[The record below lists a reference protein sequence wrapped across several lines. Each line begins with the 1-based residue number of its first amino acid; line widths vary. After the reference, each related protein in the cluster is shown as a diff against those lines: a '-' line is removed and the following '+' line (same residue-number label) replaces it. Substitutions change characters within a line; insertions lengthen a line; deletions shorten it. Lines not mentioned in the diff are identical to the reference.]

1 MTAEIVPLAPTAA
14 GPAAAPIPARRLVAY
29 LAMVLG
35 LFMAVLDIQIV
46 ASSLAEIRAGLS
58 ASQDEI
64 SWIQTSYLIAE
75 VVVIPLTGFLQRLL
89 STRILF
95 VLAAGG
101 FTLMSLACAMAWNI
115 ETMMLF
121 RALQGL
127 FGGVMIPT
135 VFTANY
141 VMFPPG
147 RQAMGTVMAGLVATI
162 APTLGPTL
170 GGWITDNVSWHWLF
184 LINVGPGLCVCIAV
198 WRLVDIDRP
207 DLSLLSRID
216 WTGILLVA
224 LFLGTL
230 EFVLEEG
237 PSEDW
242 FDSPLIVK
250 LSLISL
256 LSALAFIWHEWRT
269 PHPVV
274 DLQAFRD
281 RNFTIGCLLSFIVG
295 MGLFG
300 SVYILPLFLAS
311 VRGYSAFDIGLVM
324 MATGLFQFL
333 SAPLAGVLEKRM
345 EPRLMAATGFLLF
358 GVGLWLN
365 AFMTAQSGFADL
377 FWPQAVRG
385 IAIMFCFLPMTA
397 LALGRLPAHEVGNA
411 SGLYNLM
418 RNLGGAIGLA
428 LLDTLFEHRFDHHY
442 EMLRQHL
449 DPARPGLSEQVEGL
463 AAILSPR
470 LGDGLQAE
478 LGALSLLKALVVRES
493 LVLAWNDLFFALS
506 LVFALALFALP
517 FARRVEPVAAMEAV
531 VAPKLSDGEEPA
543 EGKAFPGSLRVAAE

>member
-1 MTAEIVPLAPTAA
+1 MTDVVALSPPR
-14 GPAAAPIPARRLVAY
+14 PAAVPARTLLAY

-64 SWIQTSYLIAE
+64 SWVQTAYLIAE

-101 FTLMSLACAMAWNI
+101 FTVTSVACAGAWSI
-115 ETMMLF
+115 ESMMVF

-147 RQAMGTVMAGLVATI
+147 RQATGTVIAGLVATV

-170 GGWITDNVSWHWLF
+170 GGWITENISWHWLF
-184 LINVGPGLCVCIAV
+184 LVNVAPGILVCLAV

-207 DLSLLSRID
+207 DLSLLGRID

-230 EFVLEEG
+230 EYVLEEG
-237 PSEDW
+237 PGEDW
-242 FDSPLIVK
+242 FDSPPILR

-256 LSALAFIWHEWRT
+256 AAAAALLWHELRT

-274 DLQAFRD
+274 DLWAFRD
-281 RNFTIGCLLSFIVG
+281 RNFTIGCILSFVIG
-295 MGLFG
+295 AGLFG
-300 SVYILPLFLAS
+300 SVYLLPLFLAS
-311 VRGYSAFDIGLVM
+311 VRGYNALDIGIVM
-324 MATGLFQFL
+324 IATGLFQFL
-333 SAPLAGVLEKRM
+333 SAPLAGALEKRTD
-345 EPRLMAATGFLLF
+345 PRAMAAIGFVLF
-358 GVGLWLN
+358 GTGLWLN
-365 AFMTAQSGFADL
+365 SFLTAEAGFAEL

-385 IAIMFCFLPMTA
+385 IAVMFCFLPMTA
-397 LALGRLPAHEVGNA
+397 LALGRLPPHEVGNA

-442 EMLRQHL
+442 EMLRQSL
-449 DPARPGLSEQVEGL
+449 DPARPGIPERLEGL
-463 AAILSPR
+463 AAALAAR
-470 LGDGLQAE
+470 LGDGARAE
-478 LGALSLLKALVVRES
+478 LGALALLKGLVVRES
-493 LVLAWNDLFFALS
+493 LVLTWNDLFLALS
-506 LVFALALFALP
+506 AVFALALLAIP
-517 FARRVEPVAAMEAV
+517 FARRVGHAAGTEAV
-531 VAPKLSDGEEPA
+531 VAPERPDAEESAQAANATVPTR
-543 EGKAFPGSLRVAAE
+543 LAAE

>member
-1 MTAEIVPLAPTAA
+1 MTAEIVPLVPAAA

-46 ASSLAEIRAGLS
+46 ASSLSEIRAGLS

-101 FTLMSLACAMAWNI
+101 FTLMSVACAMAWNI
-115 ETMMLF
+115 EAMMLF

-127 FGGVMIPT
+127 FGGAMIPT

-184 LINVGPGLCVCIAV
+184 LINVGPGIVVCLAV
-198 WRLVDIDRP
+198 WHLVDIDRP
-207 DLSLLSRID
+207 DLSLLARID
-216 WTGILLVA
+216 WTGIGLVA

-242 FDSPLIVK
+242 FHSPLIVK

-256 LSALAFIWHEWRT
+256 LSALAFFWHEWRT

-274 DLQAFRD
+274 DLRAFRD

-311 VRGYSAFDIGLVM
+311 VRGYSAFDIGIVM

-333 SAPLAGVLEKRM
+333 SAPLAGALEKRL
-345 EPRLMAATGFLLF
+345 EPRLMAAIGFVLF
-358 GVGLWLN
+358 GTGLWLN
-365 AFMTAQSGFADL
+365 AFMTAQSSFAEL

-397 LALGRLPAHEVGNA
+397 LALGRLPPHEIGNA

-449 DPARPGLSEQVEGL
+449 DPARPGIVEQVEGL
-463 AAILSPR
+463 AATLSPR

-478 LGALSLLKALVVRES
+478 LATLSLLKGLVVRES
-493 LVLAWNDLFFALS
+493 LVLAWNDLFLALS
-506 LVFALALFALP
+506 LVFALALLMLP
-517 FARRVEPVAAMEAV
+517 FARKVEAVAASEAV
-531 VAPKLSDGEEPA
+531 SAAPSPQREE
-543 EGKAFPGSLRVAAE
+543 AAEVKALRLAAE

>member
-1 MTAEIVPLAPTAA
+1 MTAEVVAF
-14 GPAAAPIPARRLVAY
+14 PASPRRPATDAIPARTLLAY

-46 ASSLAEIRAGLS
+46 ASSLSEIRAGLA

-64 SWIQTSYLIAE
+64 SWVQTSYLIAE
-75 VVVIPLTGFLQRLL
+75 VVVIPLTGWLQRLL

-101 FTLMSLACAMAWNI
+101 FTVTSVACATAWSI
-115 ETMMLF
+115 ESMMVF
-121 RALQGL
+121 RALQGV

-147 RQAMGTVMAGLVATI
+147 RQATGTVIAGLVATV

-170 GGWITDNVSWHWLF
+170 GGWITETFSWHWLF
-184 LINVGPGLCVCIAV
+184 LVNVGPGILVCLAV

-230 EFVLEEG
+230 EYVLEEG
-237 PSEDW
+237 PGEDW
-242 FDSPLIVK
+242 FDSPLIRW

-256 LSALAFIWHEWRT
+256 ASAAAFLWHELRT

-274 DLQAFRD
+274 DLRAFRD
-281 RNFTIGCLLSFIVG
+281 RNFTIGCILSFVVG

-300 SVYILPLFLAS
+300 SVYLLPLFLAS
-311 VRGYSAFDIGLVM
+311 VRGYGALDIGIVL

-333 SAPLAGVLEKRM
+333 SAPLAGALEKHLDVRV
-345 EPRLMAATGFLLF
+345 MAAVGFLLF
-358 GVGLWLN
+358 GTGLWLN
-365 AFMTAQSGFADL
+365 ASMTAEAGFAEL

-397 LALGRLPAHEVGNA
+397 LALGRLPPHEVGNA

-442 EMLRQHL
+442 EMLRQSL
-449 DPARPGLSEQVEGL
+449 DPARPGIVEQVEGL
-463 AAILSPR
+463 AAVLSTR

-478 LGALSLLKALVVRES
+478 LGALALLKGLVVRES
-493 LVLAWNDLFFALS
+493 LVLTWNDLFLALS

-517 FARRVEPVAAMEAV
+517 FARRVGHAAASEAV
-531 VAPKLSDGEEPA
+531 VAPERPDGEEAA
-543 EGKAFPGSLRVAAE
+543 EGRGPVAPLRVAAE